1 MLTVNTEN
9 ERTIRA
15 ETEMVEV
22 VPQENSSQNARAIP
36 VSLNDV
42 ATHRPLP
49 ALNCL
54 NCYYFQY
61 VMMITLMTG
70 LEGIAC
76 AISAFVG
83 SATFNALDY
92 DNYDNNEAALAG
104 LVGGAFICVVY
115 LAISMCLSKADILNT
130 SNTQKQDNLLK
141 IIAKNALAGAV
152 GGTILAAKDTIRG
165 SKSMDM
171 TIGQCA
177 AASAVGTSVLTIGVT
192 GAFIAGAILF
202 SKPVEAVEYIY
213 NKCCR

>member
-76 AISAFVG
+76 AIPAFVG
-83 SATFNALDY
+83 SATLNALDY
-92 DNYDNNEAALAG
+92 DNYDNHEAALAG
-104 LVGGAFICVVY
+104 LVGGTLICIIY
-115 LAISMCLSKADILNT
+115 LAISRCLSDAYTPNT
-130 SNTQKQDNLLK
+130 YNSQKQSDLLRM
-141 IIAKNALAGAV
+141 IAQNALAGAV
-152 GGTILAAKDTIRG
+152 GGTILAAKDSISG

-177 AASAVGTSVLTIGVT
+177 AASAVGTSVMTIGVT